1 MSLATIDPRTS
12 DAAASASAGSNV
24 ASDVASS
31 DADFPTAE
39 SFVASPLLSSQWALT
54 PFHLTLVLLF
64 CVLFMYHNYIPL
76 FHSDLWGHVA
86 YGDWILK
93 HGRLP
98 TEEPFVP
105 LAAGSPVVDTAW
117 LGQTILALAER
128 IGGAEWL
135 QHVFALT
142 ALATYLT
149 LTATFYRQTQRIGVA
164 VLSAFLV
171 LGVGWSRHAIL
182 RPEGFGALLFALVI
196 WTIVRAD
203 GRADRRPESFR
214 PELVERPLGWGVWLG
229 VPVLFALWANLHGSF
244 IVGFA
249 LLGCYTA
256 GRAFEVLWETGE
268 PWRIVRDPAFLRW
281 SGLTELA
288 VLGTLCNPLG
298 MDLLVQT
305 LLFPSHPNLKD
316 IVEWF
321 PLEMVSLEGIPM
333 AASWVLTVFL
343 LRHSRARMTPG
354 DVLLLLVFNAAVC
367 LRVRMVAWYAPVLM
381 LVLAPHL
388 NDVVRRAAAW
398 PVWNDAREA
407 SQPFFTRSWRVSLFA
422 LFFVWMAFAFSP
434 VSRPVLGGKP
444 RPDRHIYSHDTPL
457 GVTAYLREH
466 PPEGLVAAPQWWG
479 DWLVWKGPPNVQV
492 MLTTNSV
499 HVVPPA
505 VWKDYLAI
513 AGALPGLDRRLN
525 HYRIN
530 TIVVCKQLQKDLHR
544 VVENMPGW
552 EVAFQDDVGMVVVRK
567 SAIAAPPVATAPAVE
582 EPQTMPVESETTAAE
597 AATE

>member
-1 MSLATIDPRTS
+1 MSLATVDPPVQKTP
-12 DAAASASAGSNV
+12 ANTAGEASLSESGLPLADSFAQSPVLSAR
-24 ASDVASS
+24 
-31 DADFPTAE
+31 
-39 SFVASPLLSSQWALT
+39 WALA
-54 PFHLTLVLLF
+54 PFHLVLVALF
-64 CVLFMYHNYIPL
+64 CLLFMYHNYMPL

-98 TEEPFVP
+98 TVEPFVP

-117 LGQTILALAER
+117 LGQTLLALAER

-135 QHVFALT
+135 QHLFAIT
-142 ALATYLT
+142 ALSTYLL
-149 LTATFYRQTQRIGVA
+149 LTATFFRQTRRVGVA

-171 LGVGWSRHAIL
+171 LGAAWSRHAIV
-182 RPEGFGALLFALVI
+182 RPECFGALMFAAVI
-196 WTIVRAD
+196 WAVVRAD
-203 GRADRRPESFR
+203 GRADRRAESFR
-214 PELVERPLGWGVWLG
+214 PENVDRPFGWGTWIG
-229 VPVLFALWANLHGSF
+229 VPLLFALWANLHGSF

-256 GRAFEVLWETGE
+256 GRAWEVLWETGD
-268 PWRIVRDPAFLRW
+268 PLRIVRDRAFLRW

-288 VLGTLCNPLG
+288 VLGTLLNPLG
-298 MDLLVQT
+298 IDLLIQT

-316 IVEWF
+316 IVEWY

-333 AASWVLTVFL
+333 AASWLLTVVL
-343 LRHSRARMTPG
+343 LRHSKARLTAG

-388 NDVVRRAAAW
+388 NDVIRQVAQW
-398 PVWNDAREA
+398 PMWTEARDAMT
-407 SQPFFTRSWRVSLFA
+407 PFFTRSWRMSIFTAFL
-422 LFFVWMAFAFSP
+422 VWITFAFSP

-444 RPDRHIYSHDTPL
+444 RLDRHLYSRDTPL
-457 GVTAYLREH
+457 GVTNYLREH

-479 DWLVWKGPPNVQV
+479 DWLVWKGPPNLQV

-499 HVVPPA
+499 HVVPPR

-513 AGALPGLDRRLN
+513 AGGLDGLDRRLN

-530 TIVVCKQLQKDLHR
+530 TIVVCKQMQSDLR
-544 VVENMPGW
+544 RAIERLSGW
-552 EVAFQDDVGMVVVRK
+552 ETVFEDDVGMVVVRK
-567 SAIAAPPVATAPAVE
+567 STLKNTQPESTPIAESIEPAD
-582 EPQTMPVESETTAAE
+582 TETPAE
-597 AATE
+597 GVTE